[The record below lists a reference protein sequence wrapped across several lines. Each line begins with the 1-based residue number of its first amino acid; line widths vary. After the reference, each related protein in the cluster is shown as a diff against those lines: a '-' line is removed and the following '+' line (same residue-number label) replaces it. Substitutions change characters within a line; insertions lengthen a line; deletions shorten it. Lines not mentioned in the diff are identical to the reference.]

1 MKSNRS
7 FWLIF
12 LLIPFSLCFGQGSR
26 VLDLASPGTL
36 SMHLSYN
43 DMEEITDL
51 TLTGK
56 INAKDFSI
64 IELYMKNLKS
74 LNLKDVTITK
84 YSGTTSPQI
93 PAAVYPENEIPSKA
107 LLNKKYLTKV
117 ILPDNLISIRESAFA
132 GCSSLSSIVFPSS
145 LKIIADKA
153 FEGCFSLKSIDIPK
167 SVIAIEEQ
175 AFNLCSALSEV
186 KLNEGLQTIG
196 KQAFANCS
204 SLETVTLPHSLIKI
218 GESAFAYCKKLKH
231 IYSHNPNPINIAPES
246 LSPYK
251 GICKQVTL
259 YVPASSVEKYSES
272 YTWGKF
278 KQIMPI
284 N

>member
-7 FWLIF
+7 LWLIF
-12 LLIPFSLCFGQGSR
+12 LLIPFSVCFGQNSK
-26 VLDLASPGTL
+26 VLDLKSPGTL

-43 DMEEITDL
+43 DLEEIADL
-51 TLTGK
+51 TITGK
-56 INAKDFSI
+56 INAKDFAI
-64 IELYMKNLKS
+64 IELYMNNLKS
-74 LNLKDVTITK
+74 LNLKDVMITK

-93 PAAVYPENEIPSKA
+93 PAAVYPENQVPPKA
-107 LLNKKYLTKV
+107 LQNKKYLTKV
-117 ILPDNLISIRESAFA
+117 ILPDNLTTIRESAFA
-132 GCSSLSSIVFPSS
+132 GCSSLSSIIFPPA

-175 AFNLCSALSEV
+175 AFNLCSTLSDV

-204 SLETVTLPHSLIKI
+204 SLETVTLPHSLMKI

-231 IYSHNPNPINIAPES
+231 VYSHNPDPINISAES
-246 LSPYK
+246 ISPYK

-259 YVPASSVEKYSES
+259 HVPASSVEKYSQA
-272 YTWGKF
+272 YAWGKF
-278 KQIMPI
+278 KQIRPI